1 MAIAQANR
9 SSRLRTR
16 RWAVSAGMAGSLL
29 TVATALSANP
39 WTLARTDA
47 VAMSQARVTSHLA
60 AELRIDAQNAFTGRD
75 LDGDGR
81 VIHAEV
87 PYMRAATFGRLD
99 ADRDGAVTMV
109 EGMPAPP
116 DLHIAATRAEATY
129 RAAFGQLDANGDGRL
144 QAAEA
149 PGYGGAEATP
159 VDYEGFVRGLQAM
172 NQVTGPAIAPG
183 ASARPPVLMLPGF
196 LMPAS
201 SFALMRQTLVGAGYR
216 DFKVLDRWPWFTDI
230 DEYAAEGKWL
240 GDRLRRRANAPRIIL
255 LGHSM
260 GGLVGRTMIHHL
272 GYEPHVS
279 HYVSFGTPHHGTVL
293 GPLAHWYAHTAAQM
307 TPGSKFLR
315 ALNAHEGKP
324 SPVRYTSVHAQFD
337 EIVNPHS
344 SVTLAGAANPVV
356 PFVFH
361 TTMVMMPGVCEAT
374 LEALAH

>member
-1 MAIAQANR
+1 MAIARHNR
-9 SSRLRTR
+9 SSWLHARP
-16 RWAVSAGMAGSLL
+16 WAVGVGLL
-29 TVATALSANP
+29 GPLLAIAAALSAPP
-39 WTLARTDA
+39 WSLARADA
-47 VAMSQARVTSHLA
+47 VAMVRARVTAHVA
-60 AELRIDAQNAFTGRD
+60 TELRADAQQAFVARD
-75 LDGDGR
+75 VNGDGR
-81 VIHAEV
+81 VTRSEV
-87 PYMRAATFGRLD
+87 PYLRAGTFGRLD
-99 ADRDGAVTMV
+99 ADRDGGVTPA
-109 EGMPAPP
+109 EAMPSPRELQA
-116 DLHIAATRAEATY
+116 AATRSESTF
-129 RAAFGQLDANGDGRL
+129 RAAFAQLDANHDGWL

-149 PGYGGAEATP
+149 PFQATH
-159 VDYEGFVRGLQAM
+159 VDYEGFVRGLQTV
-172 NQVTGPAIAPG
+172 NQAAAPALPAGAP
-183 ASARPPVLMLPGF
+183 ARPPVLMLPGF

-201 SFALMRQTLVGAGYR
+201 SFALMRETLVGAGYR

-240 GDRLRRRANAPRIIL
+240 GDRLRRRTGAQQIAL

-293 GPLAHWYAHTAAQM
+293 GPLAHWYADSAGQM

-315 ALNAHEGKP
+315 ALNVHEGKP

-361 TTMVMMPGVCEAT
+361 TTMIMMPAVCEAT
-374 LEALAH
+374 LDALAR

>member
-1 MAIAQANR
+1 MAIARHNR
-9 SSRLRTR
+9 SSRLFSR
-16 RWAVSAGMAGSLL
+16 RWALSVGTVGSLL
-29 TVATALSANP
+29 TVATALAAHP

-47 VAMSQARVTSHLA
+47 AAMSQARVTAHVG
-60 AELRIDAQNAFTGRD
+60 AELRADAQRAFITRD

-81 VIHAEV
+81 ISHAEV
-87 PYMRAATFGRLD
+87 PYLRAATFRRLD
-99 ADRDGAVTMV
+99 ADRDRAVTPA
-109 EGMPAPP
+109 EGMPAPAE
-116 DLHIAATRAEATY
+116 IQAAALRAETTL

-144 QAAEA
+144 QAIEA
-149 PGYGGAEATP
+149 PAYVGPQAP
-159 VDYEGFVRGLQAM
+159 DYEGFVLGLQAM
-172 NQVTGPAIAPG
+172 NHAAAPAIAPG
-183 ASARPPVLMLPGF
+183 AAIRPPVLMLPGF

-240 GDRLRRRANAPRIIL
+240 GDRLRRRANSQQLVL

-293 GPLAHWYAHTAAQM
+293 GPLAHWYANTAAQM
-307 TPGSKFLR
+307 TPGSKFLK
-315 ALNAHEGKP
+315 ALNVHEGKP
-324 SPVRYTSVHAQFD
+324 SVVRYTSVHAQFD

-361 TTMVMMPGVCEAT
+361 TTMIMMPGVCEAT
-374 LEALAH
+374 LDALAR

>member
-1 MAIAQANR
+1 MAIARHNR
-9 SSRLRTR
+9 LARPHA
-16 RWAVSAGMAGSLL
+16 WPCAVSVGALGPLL
-29 TVATALSANP
+29 AIVSALSAQP
-39 WTLARTDA
+39 WSLARTDA
-47 VAMSQARVTSHLA
+47 TAMVQARVTTHLA
-60 AELRIDAQNAFTGRD
+60 TELQADAQRAFVERD
-75 LDGDGR
+75 ANGDGR
-81 VIHAEV
+81 VSHAEV
-87 PYMRAATFGRLD
+87 PYLRAATFRRLD
-99 ADRDGAVTMV
+99 ADRDGAVTPA
-109 EGMPAPP
+109 EAMPAP
-116 DLHIAATRAEATY
+116 HEIQAAAIRAESTFH
-129 RAAFGQLDANGDGRL
+129 AAFGQLDANQDGWL

-149 PGYGGAEATP
+149 PAFAGAQPMP
-159 VDYEGFVRGLQAM
+159 VGYEGFMRGMQTM
-172 NQVTGPAIAPG
+172 NQAAVPAPA
-183 ASARPPVLMLPGF
+183 AVKARPPVLMLPGF

-201 SFALMRQTLVGAGYR
+201 SFALMRETLVGAGYR

-240 GDRLRRRANAPRIIL
+240 GDRLRRRTGAPQIAL

-272 GYEPHVS
+272 GYERHVS

-293 GPLAHWYAHTAAQM
+293 GPLAHWYANTAGQM

-315 ALNAHEGKP
+315 ALNVHEGKP

-361 TTMVMMPGVCEAT
+361 TTMVMMPAVCEAT
-374 LEALAH
+374 LEALAR

>member
-1 MAIAQANR
+1 M
-9 SSRLRTR
+9 
-16 RWAVSAGMAGSLL
+16 GMLGSLL
-29 TVATALSANP
+29 TVATALSAHP
-39 WTLARTDA
+39 WPLARTDA
-47 VAMSQARVTSHLA
+47 VAMGQARVLSHIA
-60 AELRIDAQNAFTGRD
+60 AELRTDAQNAFIERD

-87 PYMRAATFGRLD
+87 PYLRATTFSRLD
-99 ADRDGAVTMV
+99 ADRDGAVTMA
-109 EGMPAPP
+109 EGMPAPHE
-116 DLHIAATRAEATY
+116 LHIAATRAESIY
-129 RAAFGQLDANGDGRL
+129 RAAFGQLDANQDGAL

-149 PGYGGAEATP
+149 PAYVGSALMP
-159 VDYEGFVRGLQAM
+159 VDHEGFVLGMQRM
-172 NQVTGPAIAPG
+172 NQATAPPIAPG
-183 ASARPPVLMLPGF
+183 AEARPPVLMLPGF

-201 SFALMRQTLVGAGYR
+201 SFALIRQTLVNAGYR

-240 GDRLRRRANAPRIIL
+240 GDRLRRRANVAQINL

-293 GPLAHWYAHTAAQM
+293 GPLAHWYANTAGQM

-315 ALNAHEGKP
+315 ALNLHEGKP

-361 TTMVMMPGVCEAT
+361 TTMIMMPGVCEAT
-374 LEALAH
+374 LEALAR